1 MSVWQECSMG
11 NKCTWVLKKM
21 AWLVA
26 AVLKTVQSTKII
38 NYFFIVT
45 GQLSTYRLFQ
55 STALVKAG
63 KHIPERRI
71 CLMAWNFYGFIQAV
85 THPSCSQQAGTT
97 ALIILRT
104 CAFSHQC
111 LRSVASFQN
120 YFSTS
125 TKASQLLG
133 LEGVG
138 GGGKTT
144 PKTAV
149 LFLKTLEVWSLFGCF
164 GFPNLLT
171 YMRVFGLCFVTR

>member
-1 MSVWQECSMG
+1 MASIAKKYVTTCRCDKSAAWEINAHGS
-11 NKCTWVLKKM
+11 WKKM

-111 LRSVASFQN
+111 LSSVASFQN

-164 GFPNLLT
+164 GFPNES
-171 YMRVFGLCFVTR
+171 

>member
-1 MSVWQECSMG
+1 MASNCKKICDHMSVWQECSMG

-111 LRSVASFQN
+111 FSSVASFQN

-138 GGGKTT
+138 GRGTSKTGLQR
-144 PKTAV
+144 PAARY
-149 LFLKTLEVWSLFGCF
+149 FG
-164 GFPNLLT
+164 
-171 YMRVFGLCFVTR
+171 TR

>member
-38 NYFFIVT
+38 NYFFIIT
-45 GQLSTYRLFQ
+45 GKQLSTYRLFQ

-111 LRSVASFQN
+111 FSSVASFQN

-149 LFLKTLEVWSLFGCF
+149 LFPKNSSDMITF
-164 GFPNLLT
+164 GF
-171 YMRVFGLCFVTR
+171 YSI